1 LSGDTLAFVALR
13 KATSTTARVMTVKLG
28 GGAAT
33 TRWSAKVGHGNGPL
47 QLAMAGKAVAALWSQ
62 ERGAEQH
69 LDAQTAPGR
78 KVRTLAVITPD
89 ASCCESARF
98 RALGFASSKAVSAL
112 IVSGDDEGNVDWHV
126 YRYGLAK
133 GVANTTDG
141 PQDSA
146 SGDDGPALN
155 AVSLAVDGS
164 REVVL
169 AADATSP
176 YGIYAFAP

>member
-1 LSGDTLAFVALR
+1 MARAVRARHLANRALAARTREHAGDANRRHLGALGEPR
-13 KATSTTARVMTVKLG
+13 VRPQPRQRTSAN
-28 GGAAT
+28 
-33 TRWSAKVGHGNGPL
+33 VGHGNGPL
-47 QLAMAGKAVAALWSQ
+47 QLAMAGKAVAALWSH

-69 LDAQTAPGR
+69 LDAQAAPG
-78 KVRTLAVITPD
+78 TATG
-89 ASCCESARF
+89 SAR
-98 RALGFASSKAVSAL
+98 
-112 IVSGDDEGNVDWHV
+112 D
-126 YRYGLAK
+126 
-133 GVANTTDG
+133 VANATDG

-155 AVSLAVDGS
+155 AGSPAVDGS